1 MKTLLLAILFFF
13 TSSAWAEWIT
23 IGENEVDTLYIDF
36 ASLHPNGQIRKILE
50 LQDFKRRGKGGE
62 MSVLT
67 RSEYDCEKLSYRVLA
82 VTTYAGPMAA
92 GKKLSSKTKSS
103 KAWVL
108 VIPQTDSETVFET
121 VCAQ

>member
-1 MKTLLLAILFFF
+1 MKTLLLAILFFLP
-13 TSSAWAEWIT
+13 SSAWAEWIT
-23 IGENEVDTLYIDF
+23 IGENDVDTLYIDF
-36 ASLHPNGQIRKILE
+36 ASLHPHGQIRKILE

-82 VTTYAGPMAA
+82 VSTYAGAMAA
-92 GKKLSSKTKSS
+92 GKKLSTKTKSS

>member
-1 MKTLLLAILFFF
+1 MKSIPCIAI
-13 TSSAWAEWIT
+13 SPACIPM
-23 IGENEVDTLYIDF
+23 DKY
-36 ASLHPNGQIRKILE
+36 
-50 LQDFKRRGKGGE
+50 
-62 MSVLT
+62 
-67 RSEYDCEKLSYRVLA
+67 EYDCEKLSYRVLA

>member
-23 IGENEVDTLYIDF
+23 IGENDVDTLYIDF
-36 ASLHPNGQIRKILE
+36 ASLHPNGKIRKILA
-50 LQDFKRRGKGGE
+50 LQDFKQRGKGGE

-82 VTTYAGPMAA
+82 VITYAGAMAA
-92 GKKLSSKTKSS
+92 GKKLSTNTKSS

>member
-1 MKTLLLAILFFF
+1 MKTLLLVILFLF

-23 IGENEVDTLYIDF
+23 IGENDADTLYIDF
-36 ASLHPNGQIRKILE
+36 ASLKPSGQIRKIQE
-50 LQDFKRRGKGGE
+50 LQDFKQRGKDGA

-67 RSEYDCEKLSYRVLA
+67 KSEYDCEKLSYRVLA
-82 VTTYAGPMAA
+82 VTIYSGSMAT
-92 GKKLSSKTKSS
+92 GKKLSTKTANP

-108 VIPQTDSETVFET
+108 VVPQTDSETVFET

>member
-23 IGENEVDTLYIDF
+23 IGENDVDTLYIDF
-36 ASLHPNGQIRKILE
+36 AGLHPNGQIRKILE

-82 VTTYAGPMAA
+82 VTTYSGAMAA